1 MHKNHF
7 RDGFALIELLVI
19 LAILAMFSGMLMP
32 VVSRAKADRT
42 TIGCENNGRQ
52 LMLAMHLYAADFSEL
67 LPPNEDNN
75 NQFNGWVAGD
85 MTVANQATNT
95 VFLTDPRYAKLAKY
109 TAPDPMLYRCPAD
122 TSTVQIAGKEHARV
136 RSVSMNQ
143 AVGTVRDGKSPVDG
157 PWLNEGTY
165 ANNNKV
171 GPYCTYG
178 KLASMVHPSPDKLW
192 VFTDEDPGGI
202 NDGAFAF
209 TMHANPAGAEWIDW
223 PAIYHRMGCG
233 LAFADGHAEIH
244 HWLDAR
250 TPVKNGDVNRSTLPN
265 NPDILWMMERTSAK
279 K

>member
-1 MHKNHF
+1 MQNKTIS
-7 RDGFALIELLVI
+7 DGFAVMELCVI
-19 LAILAMFSGMLMP
+19 LAVLAIFSGMLMP
-32 VVSRAKADRT
+32 IGSRVKGDRT
-42 TIGCENNGRQ
+42 SAGCQNNGRQ
-52 LMLAMHLYAADFSEL
+52 LILAMHLYAGDFNEL

-122 TSTVQIAGKEHARV
+122 TSMVEIAGKEYPRA

-143 AVGTVRDGKSPVDG
+143 AVGTVRDGRSPVDG

-165 ANNNKV
+165 GNNNQG
-171 GPYCTYG
+171 GPYRTYG
-178 KLASMVHPSPDKLW
+178 KLSSMVHPAPDKLW
-192 VFTDEDPGGI
+192 VFADEAPAGI

-209 TMHANPAGAEWIDW
+209 TMHANPAAAEWIDW
-223 PAIYHRMGCG
+223 PAAYHRMGCG

-244 HWLDAR
+244 HWLDSR
-250 TPVKNGDVNRSTLPN
+250 TPVKNGEVSRSTQPN
-265 NPDILWMMERTSAK
+265 NPDILWMMERTTAK

>member
-1 MHKNHF
+1 MLKNTV
-7 RDGFALIELLVI
+7 RNGFALLELFVI
-19 LAILAMFSGMLMP
+19 LAVVAIFTVMLMP

-42 TIGCENNGRQ
+42 TIGCQNNWRQ

-85 MTVANQATNT
+85 MTIANQATNT
-95 VFLTDPRYAKLAKY
+95 VFLADPCYAKLARY
-109 TAPDPMLYRCPAD
+109 TAPDATLYRCPAD
-122 TSTVQIAGKEHARV
+122 TSTVPIGGQDHARA

-143 AVGTVRDGKSPVDG
+143 AIGTVRDGKSPVDG

-165 ANNNKV
+165 ANNTKG
-171 GPYCTYG
+171 GPYRTYG
-178 KLASMVHPSPDKLW
+178 KLSSMVRPAPDKLW
-192 VFTDEDPGGI
+192 VFTDEASQGI

-223 PAIYHRMGCG
+223 PATYHRMGCG
-233 LAFADGHAEIH
+233 LAFADGHAEIQH
-244 HWLDAR
+244 RVDAR
-250 TPVKNGDVNRSTLPN
+250 TPVKNGDVNRSTQPN
-265 NPDILWMMERTSAK
+265 NPDIRWMMERTSAK